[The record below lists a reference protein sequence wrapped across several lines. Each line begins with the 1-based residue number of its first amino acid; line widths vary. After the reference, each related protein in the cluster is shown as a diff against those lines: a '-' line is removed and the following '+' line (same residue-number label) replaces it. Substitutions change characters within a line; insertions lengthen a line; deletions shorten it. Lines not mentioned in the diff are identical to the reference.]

1 MLRLIGLTLC
11 CLGQLGLVEPVVGQS
26 YPDRPVRIIVPS
38 SAGGSIDLS
47 ARIVADGLSAKW
59 QQPVVIENKPGA
71 GMRIGAETAAKAPAD
86 GYTLFVAHD
95 GTMAMNPVVYPDLR
109 YDPRKDFEPV
119 AELCGMP
126 YAVMVHK
133 NVKAKS
139 LSELIAQAKEK
150 PGALNHATGG
160 TSTLLA
166 LELFKAMAG
175 VDIASV
181 SFRGAAPSITGLLG
195 NQVDL
200 AIVDVASAQPALNSE
215 QVRPLAVTSLK
226 RLPQYPD
233 LPTMDEAG
241 VKGYENETW
250 MGMFAPKGTP
260 PTILE
265 KLRADVAAVLE
276 QPNIR
281 QRFEATQMR
290 VRGGGSDVMRDTLE
304 RDIKK
309 WATLVSERNI
319 KISE

>member
-1 MLRLIGLTLC
+1 MA
-11 CLGQLGLVEPVVGQS
+11 QS

-59 QQPVVIENKPGA
+59 QQPVVVENKPGA
-71 GMRIGAETAAKAPAD
+71 GMRIGAEAAAKAPAD

-119 AELCGMP
+119 AELSGMP
-126 YAVMVHK
+126 YAVMVHR

-139 LSELIAQAKEK
+139 LVELIAQAKEK
-150 PGALNHATGG
+150 PGTLNHATGG

-181 SFRGAAPSITGLLG
+181 PFRGAAPSITGLLG

-226 RLPQYPD
+226 RLREYPD
-233 LPTMDEAG
+233 LPTMEEAG

-250 MGMFAPKGTP
+250 MGMFAPRGTP
-260 PTILE
+260 PAVLE
-265 KLRADVAAVLE
+265 KLRSDVEAVLE
-276 QPNIR
+276 QPSIR
-281 QRFEATQMR
+281 QRFEAAQMR

-309 WATLVSERNI
+309 WGTLVAERNI